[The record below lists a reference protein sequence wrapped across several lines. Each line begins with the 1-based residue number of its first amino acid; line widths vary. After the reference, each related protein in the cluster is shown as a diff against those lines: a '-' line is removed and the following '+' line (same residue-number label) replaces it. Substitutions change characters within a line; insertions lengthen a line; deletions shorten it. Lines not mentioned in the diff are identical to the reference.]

1 MTGQLAL
8 NFPLAE
14 DATFAN
20 YVGDAAQKLRA
31 LSGVC
36 YVWGEAE
43 SGRSHLLQACCHTA
57 RENGQSAIYLEHPAE
72 HDADILD
79 GLESVAVVCIDDVD
93 SVLAADKWQLGLFQ
107 LINAVQASGGCLVF
121 SAHKPAMQL
130 QRMLPDLH
138 SRLLAAVAIE
148 TDRLTD
154 AQKLTALKQRAFRH
168 GFTLNDEV
176 GHFLMGRVPRSMRSL
191 MSLLERIEVETL
203 VRQKKVT
210 IPLVKQTLGI

>member
-20 YVGDAAQKLRA
+20 YVGDAAQKLHA
-31 LSGVC
+31 LSGVR

-57 RENGQSAIYLEHPAE
+57 RENSQSAIYLEHPNE

-79 GLESVAVVCIDDVD
+79 DLESVAVVCIDDID
-93 SVLAADKWQLGLFQ
+93 SVLADDRWQLGLFQ
-107 LINAVQASGGCLVF
+107 LINAVQASHGCLVV
-121 SAHKPAMQL
+121 SAHKPAKQL
-130 QRMLPDLH
+130 QCKLPDLH

-148 TDRLTD
+148 TDRLSD
-154 AQKLTALKQRAFRH
+154 AQKLTVLKQRAHRH

-203 VRQKKVT
+203 IQQKKVT

>member
-14 DATFAN
+14 DATFVN

-31 LSGVC
+31 LSDVC